1 MGSPLQSAIQG
12 VDKSTSSSK
21 STQTTPSSSITKTEI
36 QSQKPNIIVAGIG
49 GGGNNTINRVAAKGV
64 KKVKKAAINTDKA
77 HLKQVKADKK
87 IPIGEEIT
95 QGRGTGG
102 SPKVG
107 KRAAENSIDKFRD
120 LFRGMDFV
128 FLACGL
134 GGGTGTGGTPVA
146 ARIAKEEGAV
156 VTGVATTPFKVENR
170 GKTAKKGLEKLR
182 KHADSVIIIDNNKLS
197 DMASGLPM
205 RYAFTMADEVLTRT
219 LKGITETIMVPSLI
233 NLDFADVKAIM
244 KEGNLILVG
253 TGEAEGENRAE
264 KSARQALSCP
274 LLGDVD
280 YSSAEGVL
288 MHISGSDVKLSEADK
303 VGKIVKEE
311 VNSEAQII
319 PGARIDR
326 GLEDTLQTI
335 LLISGASS
343 PLILGPASE
352 SGEKPPGEPSREKA
366 GSPLNLNL
374 GHL

>member
-1 MGSPLQSAIQG
+1 MGSPLKGAIKG
-12 VDKSTSSSK
+12 VDESTSSTK
-21 STQTTPSSSITKTEI
+21 TTTKTTSSISKTEI

-49 GGGNNTINRVAAKGV
+49 GGGNNTINRIATKGI
-64 KKVKKAAINTDKA
+64 KKVDMAAINTDKA
-77 HLKQVKADKK
+77 HLKQVKSDKK

-120 LFRGMDFV
+120 IFRGSDIV

-134 GGGTGTGGTPVA
+134 GGGTGTGGAPVA
-146 ARIAKEEGAV
+146 ARVAKEEGAV
-156 VTGVATTPFKVENR
+156 VTGVVTMPFKVEKR
-170 GKTAKKGLEKLR
+170 DEIAKKGLEKLR
-182 KHADSVIIIDNNKLS
+182 KHADSVMIIDNNKLS

-244 KEGNLILVG
+244 KEGNIILVG
-253 TGEAEGENRAE
+253 TGEASGENRAE
-264 KSARQALSCP
+264 KAARQALSCP
-274 LLGDVD
+274 LLGNID
-280 YSSAEGVL
+280 YSTAEGVL
-288 MHISGSDVKLSEADK
+288 MHISGADVKLSEADK
-303 VGKIVKEE
+303 VGKIVKENF
-311 VNSEAQII
+311 NSEAQII

-352 SGEKPPGEPSREKA
+352 SGENSLGEPSRKEA
-366 GSPLNLNL
+366 GSPLNLDL

>member
-1 MGSPLQSAIQG
+1 MGSPLKSAIQG
-12 VDKSTSSSK
+12 VGESGSSSK
-21 STQTTPSSSITKTEI
+21 TTTSSPTSISKTEL
-36 QSQKPNIIVAGIG
+36 QSQKPNIVVAGIG
-49 GGGNNTINRVAAKGV
+49 GGGNNTINRIAAKGI
-64 KKVKKAAINTDKA
+64 KKVDMAAINTDKA
-77 HLKQVKADKK
+77 HLKQIKSDKK

-107 KRAAENSIDKFRD
+107 RRAAENSIGKFKD
-120 LFRGMDFV
+120 LFRGSDFV

-134 GGGTGTGGTPVA
+134 GGGTGTGGVPVA
-146 ARIAKEEGAV
+146 ARVAKEEDAV
-156 VTGVATTPFKVENR
+156 VTGVVTIPFQVENR
-170 GKTAKKGLEKLR
+170 DEIAKKGLEKLR

-244 KEGNLILVG
+244 KEGSLILVG
-253 TGEAEGENRAE
+253 TGEAKGKNRAE
-264 KSARQALSCP
+264 RAAKQALSCP
-274 LLGDVD
+274 LLGNVD
-280 YSSAEGVL
+280 YSTAEGVL
-288 MHISGSDVKLSEADK
+288 MHISGADVKLSETDK
-303 VGKIVKEE
+303 VGQIVRRN
-311 VNSEAQII
+311 VNSDAQII

-326 GLEDTLQTI
+326 SLEETLQTI

-352 SGEKPPGEPSREKA
+352 SGKNPLREPSQEKA
-366 GSPLNLNL
+366 GSSLNLNL